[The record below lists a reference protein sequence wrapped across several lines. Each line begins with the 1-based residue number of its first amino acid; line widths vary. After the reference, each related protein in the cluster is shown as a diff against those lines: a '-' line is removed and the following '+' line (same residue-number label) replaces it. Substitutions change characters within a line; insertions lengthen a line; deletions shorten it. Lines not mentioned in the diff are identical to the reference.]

1 MIDTVY
7 EWLGWALIAVGV
19 IGCFVP
25 VLPGPVL
32 SYAALFV
39 ALAIGD
45 HSRPTVACLVAA
57 GVATA
62 VVSVLDSFVPAM
74 GAKKFHCTKAG
85 TTGCF
90 VGTFVGM
97 FFLPLGVL
105 LGPFLGALAGELLFG
120 RPLKQAMSGA
130 FGAFLG
136 FMLGLLLKLAC
147 CGFIAYCFFSAT
159 HPAISG

>member
-1 MIDTVY
+1 MSMDAVY
-7 EWLGWALIAVGV
+7 ICGGWALIALGV
-19 IGCFVP
+19 IGCFLP
-25 VLPGPVL
+25 ILPGPVL

-39 ALAIGD
+39 ALAMGD
-45 HSRPTVACLVAA
+45 HTKPTITCLIVA

-62 VVSVLDSFVPAM
+62 VVSVLDSLVPAM

-90 VGTFVGM
+90 IGTLIGM

-120 RPLKQAMSGA
+120 RPFRAAFKGA

-136 FMLGLLLKLAC
+136 FLFGIILKLLC
-147 CGFIAYCFFSAT
+147 CGFIAYCFYNTT
-159 HPAISG
+159 HTP

>member
-1 MIDTVY
+1 MDAVY
-7 EWLGWALIAVGV
+7 IWGGWLLIALGT

-39 ALAIGD
+39 ALAMGD
-45 HSRPTVACLVAA
+45 HSRPSVTCLVIA
-57 GVATA
+57 GIATA
-62 VVSVLDSFVPAM
+62 VVSVLDSLVPAM

-85 TTGCF
+85 TTGC
-90 VGTFVGM
+90 VIGTFAGM

-105 LGPFLGALAGELLFG
+105 LGPFLGALAGEFLFG
-120 RPLKQAMSGA
+120 RPLKEAMTGA

-136 FMLGLLLKLAC
+136 YMLGIFLKLLC
-147 CGFIAYCFFSAT
+147 CGFIAYCFFSA
-159 HPAISG
+159 INQQ

>member
-1 MIDTVY
+1 MMDTIY
-7 EWLGWALIAVGV
+7 EWLGWGLIALGA

-45 HSRPTVACLVAA
+45 HAQPTVTCLVVA
-57 GVATA
+57 GAATA

-90 VGTFVGM
+90 VGTFAGM
-97 FFLPLGVL
+97 FFLPFGVL

-120 RPLKQAMSGA
+120 RPLKEAMSGA

-136 FMLGLLLKLAC
+136 FMLGLILKLAC
-147 CGFIAYCFFSAT
+147 CGFIAYCFFNAI
-159 HPAISG
+159 HPAAA